1 MNEKQ
6 LKELL
11 NKLDVAS
18 NEANVVRVAL
28 NQFVSIKQIKLAIA
42 STITQYKLKELY
54 YKLLKEG
61 ANNG

>member
-28 NQFVSIKQIKLAIA
+28 NQYVSIKQIKLAIA

-54 YKLLKEG
+54 DKLCKEG
-61 ANNG
+61 ENNG